1 MFKKKSSLTFLL
13 ASLLIFSILFSG
25 CKSPTQSS
33 SQTKAQNAPST
44 SAAKGKTPPQITLHV
59 AARAGNISDALSEM
73 GKKYKEKTGIDVQV
87 VGMPYDELKE
97 AIVLDIK
104 NKGGAYDLVT
114 LDDPWMPEFGGGKI
128 LTNLDSFFPNGLDSD
143 FVEKSVALGK
153 HPYKTGS
160 LYAVPMV
167 GNVEL
172 FYYRQDLLDK
182 YNLTHPK
189 TWDDVLKIAKTITE
203 KEAPNVYGYVIRGQR
218 GNPIVSDFLPVF
230 WAYGGEVLDTNNV
243 PHVNSEAGIKA
254 METYL
259 KLKKYSPKGVE
270 TFDTDQIANALTQG
284 QVAMTI
290 AWPAWVSKV
299 DNPQSSKVVGK
310 INFSVVPGQVKDSA
324 AMIGN
329 WLLGLPSTSNNKE
342 EAVKFLQWV
351 TSKEV
356 QKEMALKFGVP
367 PTRKSLYSDKELVDK
382 YRYYPTQLDALEHSV
397 ARPRSPYWS
406 QIEDV
411 WGLYLSQIVSGQIGI
426 KEGLDKANSEIEKI
440 LK

>member
-1 MFKKKSSLTFLL
+1 
-13 ASLLIFSILFSG
+13 
-25 CKSPTQSS
+25 
-33 SQTKAQNAPST
+33 
-44 SAAKGKTPPQITLHV
+44 
-59 AARAGNISDALSEM
+59 
-73 GKKYKEKTGIDVQV
+73 
-87 VGMPYDELKE
+87 
-97 AIVLDIK
+97 
-104 NKGGAYDLVT
+104 
-114 LDDPWMPEFGGGKI
+114 MPEFGEGKL
-128 LTNLDSFFPNGLDSD
+128 LTNLDNYFPNGLDSD

-153 HPYKTGS
+153 HPYGTGS

-167 GNVEL
+167 GNVQL
-172 FYYRQDLLDK
+172 FYYRKDLLDK
-182 YNLTHPK
+182 YNLTPPK
-189 TWDDVLKIAKTITE
+189 TWDDVLKIAKLITE

-230 WAYGGEVLDTNNV
+230 WAYGGEVLDENNK

-299 DNPQSSKVVGK
+299 DNPESSKVVGK
-310 INFSVVPGQVKDSA
+310 IDFSVVPGQVKDSA

-329 WLLGLPSTSNNKE
+329 WLLGIPSTSNNKE
-342 EAVKFLQWV
+342 EAVKFLKWV

-367 PTRKSLYSDKELVDK
+367 PTRKSLYNDKELVEK
-382 YRYYPTQLDALEHSV
+382 YRYYPSQLDALEHSV
-397 ARPRSPYWS
+397 ARPRTPYWS